1 MMTNEDMIANL
12 NSLIQLDMDA
22 VQAYE
27 QALDHID
34 MMMIRIQISDF
45 RDDHQAHIRNLS
57 ALVHA
62 LGGNPTEYS
71 RDLKGFLI
79 EGFTA
84 LRSVTGTE
92 GALKAMQSNEK
103 LTNAKYEAALSWD
116 LTGDAREQVREH
128 YNDERR
134 HLIYIQQTLKEH
146 NW

>member
-1 MMTNEDMIANL
+1 MMTNEDMIDKL
-12 NSLIQLDMDA
+12 NSLIQLDIDA

-27 QALDHID
+27 QALDNID

-62 LGGNPTEYS
+62 LGGKPTEYA
-71 RDLKGFLI
+71 RDFKGFLI
-79 EGFTA
+79 EGFTS
-84 LRSVTGTE
+84 LRSATGTE
-92 GALKAMQSNEK
+92 GALKAMETNEK
-103 LTNAKYEAALSWD
+103 LTNSKYENALSWD
-116 LTGDAREQVREH
+116 LTVDAKAQVREN

-134 HLIYIQQTLKEH
+134 HLTYIQQTLKEH